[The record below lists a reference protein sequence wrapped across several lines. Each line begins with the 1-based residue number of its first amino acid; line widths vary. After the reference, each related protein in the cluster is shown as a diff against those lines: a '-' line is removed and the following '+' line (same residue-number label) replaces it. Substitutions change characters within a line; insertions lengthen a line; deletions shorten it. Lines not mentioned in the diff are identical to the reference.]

1 MGHPYNMMNN
11 QETEAKFFVR
21 SLQSIELRLLEL
33 KAQLIQ
39 PRVHEINYR
48 FDFPNGELR
57 NNKKVLRLR
66 QDEQAKITFKGA
78 SQEVE
83 GVMSREEIEFI
94 VEDFDKAKK
103 LLESIGFV
111 PVVFYEKF
119 RRTYELNETHI
130 MLDELPYGE
139 FVEIESN
146 NINEI
151 KNISK
156 LLGLNWDMIIK
167 AGYHALFDRVAEKYN
182 LEKWNLSFEALNG
195 VKIKA
200 QDLQIE
206 FAD

>member
-1 MGHPYNMMNN
+1 MMNN

>member
-1 MGHPYNMMNN
+1 MQN

-83 GVMSREEIEFI
+83 GVMSREEIEFV

-103 LLESIGFV
+103 LFESIGFV

-151 KNISK
+151 KNVSK

-167 AGYHALFDRVAEKYN
+167 AGYHALFDRAAGKYN
-182 LEKWNLSFEALNG
+182 LEKWNLSFEALSG
-195 VKIKA
+195 VKIKT

-206 FAD
+206 LAD

>member
-11 QETEAKFFVR
+11 QETEAKFFVQN
-21 SLQSIELRLLEL
+21 LQSIELRLLEL